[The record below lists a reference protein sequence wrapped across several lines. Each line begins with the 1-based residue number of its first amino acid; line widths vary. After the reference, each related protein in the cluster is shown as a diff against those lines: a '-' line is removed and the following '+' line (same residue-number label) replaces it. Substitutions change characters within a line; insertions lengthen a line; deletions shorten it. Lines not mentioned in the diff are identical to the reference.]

1 MKKTYMTPELT
12 KFDIEIQQ
20 QLMAGSDNLKFS
32 PDGQTGEGSLI
43 NSEEAEGDAMSRRGG
58 FWDED

>member
-12 KFDIEIQQ
+12 EFDIEIQ
-20 QLMAGSDNLKFS
+20 QLMAGSDNFTFS
-32 PDGQTGEGSLI
+32 SDGQTGEGSLN
-43 NSEEAEGDAMSRRGG
+43 NSEAEGDALSRRGG

>member
-20 QLMAGSDNLKFS
+20 LMAGSDNFTFS
-32 PDGQTGEGSLI
+32 TTGESGEGTLI
-43 NSEEAEGDAMSRRGG
+43 DNEAEGDALSRRGG

>member
-20 QLMAGSDNLKFS
+20 QLMAGSDNFTFS
-32 PDGQTGEGSLI
+32 TTGESGEGTLI
-43 NSEEAEGDAMSRRGG
+43 GNEAEGDALSRRGG

>member
-20 QLMAGSDNLKFS
+20 LMAGSDNFS
-32 PDGQTGEGSLI
+32 FDESGETGTTTLN
-43 NSEEAEGDAMSRRGG
+43 NSEADGDAMSRRGG

>member
-12 KFDIEIQQ
+12 EFDIEIQ
-20 QLMAGSDNLKFS
+20 QLMAGSDNFTFS
-32 PDGQTGEGSLI
+32 TTGESGEGTLI
-43 NSEEAEGDAMSRRGG
+43 DSEAEGDAMSRRGG

>member
-20 QLMAGSDNLKFS
+20 LMAGSDNSSFS
-32 PDGQTGEGSLI
+32 EGGESGEGKLI
-43 NSEEAEGDAMSRRGG
+43 DSEAEGDAMSRRGG